1 MKQLETIL
9 NDIKDLEGKKVLIF
23 GHPNTLPNEEDRFLM
38 PRVKNFIEALEEYE
52 TDKETADFILRAE
65 YFNKETEDFKYV
77 QAGNSYNWSGNID
90 HDFNFTV
97 IQYQEEDFIIF
108 KVHRYGDVRANYT
121 VEAVLKMTLDQF
133 YEVLRESTDIYG
145 SIQVDG
151 MTYQLTITA
160 TYEGIE
166 VDNPTTKETFTI
178 YEPATKEDIEEGIR
192 EAVKEAK
199 E

>member
-23 GHPNTLPNEEDRFLM
+23 GQPNTLPSEEDRFLM

-52 TDKETADFILRAE
+52 TDEETANFILQSE
-65 YFNKETEDFKYV
+65 YFNNEEPFKYFS
-77 QAGNSYNWSGNID
+77 AGNSYNWSGNID
-90 HDFNFTV
+90 HNFNYTV

-133 YEVLRESTDIYG
+133 YEVLRERTDVYG

-166 VDNPTTKETFTI
+166 VYNPTTEETFTI